1 MRIAAALVLLSIL
14 LAPLHARA
22 DIFGYIDEAG
32 HAHFST
38 EKLDTRYQLFV
49 RGDQA
54 FDSDDLTA
62 PAPSPALLAT
72 PLSPYLTKHPNLKK
86 YEPLLNQA
94 ASDFNLEP
102 ALLKAI
108 TAAESGFNPL
118 AVSPKGA
125 VGLMQIMPAT
135 AERYGVQ
142 TDRKKTIEQKL
153 SEPLINIRLGARYL
167 RDLHRMFPNKP
178 ELVIASY
185 NAGEGA
191 VQKYKNQ
198 IPPYPE
204 TRNYVRL
211 VSQFYQFYK
220 PGASKPAVAA
230 TTDKSAPAPRIH
242 MTIPGRSNMPTR
254 SISPIE

>member
-38 EKLDTRYQLFV
+38 EKVDARYQLFV

-62 PAPSPALLAT
+62 PAPSPAPLAT
-72 PLSPYLTKHPNLKK
+72 PLSAYLTKHPNLKK

-211 VSQFYQFYK
+211 V
-220 PGASKPAVAA
+220 
-230 TTDKSAPAPRIH
+230 
-242 MTIPGRSNMPTR
+242 
-254 SISPIE
+254 